1 MSLVHALSWSGGVCS
16 EGRGAQRFAP
26 PVAMSVPANEA
37 EASKPSEDDRQLP
50 ASPEQ
55 KPVLNLGS
63 DTSSIVSMP
72 GSPGTMRSSRCS
84 ILTIPMDP
92 ELLRAVP
99 LDLVLARFG
108 RHLEPPDQGMM
119 NVDSKLY
126 HLSRQVDRIDHFLSH
141 DWSTARRWKVCAL
154 LVLFNTVPACL
165 VTTFLS
171 FTFGFVLSIWA
182 PGYKDL
188 VGVERVWRVSMG
200 MTSFWLCLCL
210 WQRIRR
216 LWKQNVVFLDK
227 LCIAQHDE
235 ELKKKGIFG
244 LSTFLEHSETLT
256 ILWSRRYFSRLWCV
270 FELCTFLRHEHNK
283 RVVMMPVNLASLFLL
298 VIVLNQVVT
307 MMNVLFDTVTGL
319 SVSAQITI
327 RSLLVIPA
335 YAVMIDA
342 GMELIRDLRDLSKQ
356 LQDFSVDRAE
366 CFCCSNKHI
375 HPTTGQALPCDRE
388 LVVETLG
395 GWFGSTRAFE
405 WLVRERLTQNVEN
418 SIRAVLTA
426 QYPLYVAVAST
437 SPLLIL
443 KICEIAEEDSISVD
457 LVVTHFAD
465 WCKLPLVNL
474 LSIWLMILACQ
485 CGACISRTCRWAPR
499 TMVAL
504 VLSCLALVMLSP
516 FWAFMELL
524 DVYSSGKAGLLVFPV
539 IFLLWLHGICRS
551 KLMRVPRENKM
562 ENWEAPRFKRN
573 SVSRQK
579 DMGNMEAGQ
588 VEYVTSTEID
598 NVSTFST

>member
-1 MSLVHALSWSGGVCS
+1 
-16 EGRGAQRFAP
+16 
-26 PVAMSVPANEA
+26 
-37 EASKPSEDDRQLP
+37 
-50 ASPEQ
+50 
-55 KPVLNLGS
+55 
-63 DTSSIVSMP
+63 
-72 GSPGTMRSSRCS
+72 
-84 ILTIPMDP
+84 
-92 ELLRAVP
+92 
-99 LDLVLARFG
+99 
-108 RHLEPPDQGMM
+108 
-119 NVDSKLY
+119 
-126 HLSRQVDRIDHFLSH
+126 
-141 DWSTARRWKVCAL
+141 
-154 LVLFNTVPACL
+154 
-165 VTTFLS
+165 
-171 FTFGFVLSIWA
+171 
-182 PGYKDL
+182 
-188 VGVERVWRVSMG
+188 
-200 MTSFWLCLCL
+200 
-210 WQRIRR
+210 
-216 LWKQNVVFLDK
+216 
-227 LCIAQHDE
+227 
-235 ELKKKGIFG
+235 
-244 LSTFLEHSETLT
+244 
-256 ILWSRRYFSRLWCV
+256 
-270 FELCTFLRHEHNK
+270 
-283 RVVMMPVNLASLFLL
+283 
-298 VIVLNQVVT
+298 
-307 MMNVLFDTVTGL
+307 
-319 SVSAQITI
+319 
-327 RSLLVIPA
+327 
-335 YAVMIDA
+335 MIDA

-524 DVYSSGKAGLLVFPV
+524 DVYST
-539 IFLLWLHGICRS
+539 
-551 KLMRVPRENKM
+551 
-562 ENWEAPRFKRN
+562 
-573 SVSRQK
+573 
-579 DMGNMEAGQ
+579 GQ